1 MVDVESAQPLSKWR
15 WATITMHNCQ
25 DDFLL
30 SDRLI
35 STLVAGDSIFPKV
48 ASALLADGVPA

>member
-35 STLVAGDSIFPKV
+35 ST
-48 ASALLADGVPA
+48 